1 MYILGIRCL
10 MHDFS
15 VCLSKDGKIMVAIES
30 ECITRHKRS
39 VPKGKL
45 LKMH

>member
-1 MYILGIRCL
+1 MYILGINCL

-30 ECITRHKRS
+30 ERITRHKHS